1 MRVLVVGG
9 AGFFGSHVVDRL
21 LGDGHT
27 VDVVDDLSAG
37 SLANLGEA
45 RSLAAPG
52 QLKFHHLD
60 VQADELDELVARR
73 EPQVVVHLAA
83 LPRLA
88 SRSSSA
94 RSASAAPSNLLD
106 ACHRN
111 GVEKVVMTLPGRH
124 LYGDVRPHAICR

>member
-60 VQADELDELVARR
+60 VQADELDELRGPARLRSWCICTSPAGPVKLGEVGIGGTASQPARR
-73 EPQVVVHLAA
+73 LPPQRCREGRHI
-83 LPRLA
+83 
-88 SRSSSA
+88 
-94 RSASAAPSNLLD
+94 
-106 ACHRN
+106 
-111 GVEKVVMTLPGRH
+111 PGRH
-124 LYGDVRPHAICR
+124 LYATCPH